1 MLLLDNIQKIK
12 SSFRYEIINT
22 QCSLRCLSVKA
33 NTSKLSVLNAVDP
46 ETPQSQPRPEFDVA
60 LTEMTPTNFT
70 VNNSVTLSGSLNNTG
85 ESAASNITKEPPETT
100 SASITHMTVT
110 AQKGVK
116 NPTEGLAR
124 ILLTSLFTPIL
135 EGDLTRSFCVHYFKR
150 LNSSH

>member
-70 VNNSVTLSGSLNNTG
+70 VNNSVTLSGSLNNIG
-85 ESAASNITKEPPETT
+85 ESEATKEPPDTT
-100 SASITHMTVT
+100 AASITHMTVT
-110 AQKGVK
+110 SQKVVK
-116 NPTEGLAR
+116 
-124 ILLTSLFTPIL
+124 TPKEWAPFGRMNL
-135 EGDLTRSFCVHYFKR
+135 ESFEDNNHAGPYPPDLSFQAYPR
-150 LNSSH
+150 G